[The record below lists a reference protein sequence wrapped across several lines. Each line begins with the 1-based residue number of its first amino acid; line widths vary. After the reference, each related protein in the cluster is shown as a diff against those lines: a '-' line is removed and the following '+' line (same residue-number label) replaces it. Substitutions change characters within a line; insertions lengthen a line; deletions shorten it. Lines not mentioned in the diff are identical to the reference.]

1 MHVHSNTYGILYT
14 LCEVL
19 NEVPTLLDP
28 STFTAGHM
36 IVSKV
41 SLRHLNI
48 EQNLSLK
55 LGTSASDG
63 MNEIYVSIYQIIFPD
78 FHP

>member
-1 MHVHSNTYGILYT
+1 
-14 LCEVL
+14 
-19 NEVPTLLDP
+19 
-28 STFTAGHM
+28 M

-48 EQNLSLK
+48 EQNLSFK

-78 FHP
+78 SHP

>member
-1 MHVHSNTYGILYT
+1 
-14 LCEVL
+14 
-19 NEVPTLLDP
+19 
-28 STFTAGHM
+28 M

-48 EQNLSLK
+48 EQNLYSFK
-55 LGTSASDG
+55 LGISASDG